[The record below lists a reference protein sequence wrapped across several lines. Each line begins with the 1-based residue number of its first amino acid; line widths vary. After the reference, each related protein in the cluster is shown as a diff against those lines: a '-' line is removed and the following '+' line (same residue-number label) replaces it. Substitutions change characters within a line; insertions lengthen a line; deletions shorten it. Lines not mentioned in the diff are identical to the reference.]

1 MGRLG
6 AGGAAQS
13 EDVPQLNKNIN
24 DNNICII
31 QQCHTMYIQQC
42 HTMYIHPAMSY
53 NVYTSSN
60 KCIKVLVSLQYG
72 AIRDNDLAISPY
84 YVIYTYVYMYI
95 CIHIHN
101 MYYIDGTRPEG
112 AKPPR
117 ASALY
122 PHTYLS
128 DVM

>member
-1 MGRLG
+1 
-6 AGGAAQS
+6 
-13 EDVPQLNKNIN
+13 
-24 DNNICII
+24 
-31 QQCHTMYIQQC
+31 
-42 HTMYIHPAMSY
+42 MYIHPAMSY

-101 MYYIDGTRPEG
+101 MYYIDGTYADIKRSPSG
-112 AKPPR
+112 ASRPR
-117 ASALY
+117 ASRFISAYVPIGRDVSNTCMYTYTQHIMYDESYIFGHEMVQLY
-122 PHTYLS
+122 SP
-128 DVM
+128 VEI